1 MPNICALFGCHSNS
15 DLNTDLTFH
24 KFPKNE
30 DLRKKWIH
38 LCKKKHKFNAES
50 SRFCSVHFQSTDFA
64 RNLKYELLGIPIP
77 RNCIQLKSDAVPT
90 MHLPASEELAATEQI
105 RPTSGTLCWAT
116 SCFTYRNR
124 ITREQGITFHK
135 FPDKNKE
142 RDRYLTW
149 VRNCGRD
156 KEPNN
161 GSRICSKHFLPKYLF
176 RPPGMQRTHLSEDAC
191 PTEFDLPK
199 HIKDHHDEQEYDA
212 IKTDK
217 CQRLKRSA
225 KPPVFSRMKKVR
237 RHHRGTAEGS
247 SPPFQILQKEHSYSP
262 ANSFEVHEEKFE
274 SESNGYVA
282 MDSGHIKEEV
292 MKSSYETDHIK
303 EELEFEESVSIK
315 EEPIELEPDLSCI
328 KEDTKDY
335 LRSGFSSSEVTVK
348 EKSRQDCF
356 TSDIM
361 DSGYTKEEVMKS
373 SFETDHI
380 KEELEFEESVSIK
393 EEPIELEPDLSCIE
407 EDTQDYLRSGF
418 SSSEVTVE
426 EESRQDCFTSDIMDS
441 VHEEKFES
449 KGNGYV
455 AVDSGFIKEEV
466 MKASFETVHIKEGLE
481 FEESV
486 NIKEEP
492 VELEPDLSCIKEGT
506 QGFPS
511 LEILVKDESSQDCFK
526 SDIMDSCAIVI
537 QCEGDSKW
545 LVSTVGQVSQPQ
557 VVLQPEDST
566 WLAINGWKNRLRR
579 VACTCP
585 NCKEGERGGENK
597 TKVHICHIPGCN
609 KQYRKTSHLRAHLRW
624 HSGDRP
630 YACSWLLCNKRFTRS
645 DELHRHKRT
654 HTGEKRFHCPDCQKC
669 FNRSDHLSKHVRTH
683 NKQRGLVSNLDLLKI
698 TIPMPHIHQTTVTL
712 QMQAKRCSSPSQTKV
727 VTPSTSQQMMSQA
740 TLCGSSSSPNNHSV
754 LVQVETVM

>member
-361 DSGYTKEEVMKS
+361 DSVHEEKFESESNGYVAMDSGYTKEEVMKS

-441 VHEEKFES
+441 
-449 KGNGYV
+449 G
-455 AVDSGFIKEEV
+455 
-466 MKASFETVHIKEGLE
+466 
-481 FEESV
+481 
-486 NIKEEP
+486 
-492 VELEPDLSCIKEGT
+492 
-506 QGFPS
+506 
-511 LEILVKDESSQDCFK
+511 
-526 SDIMDSCAIVI
+526 AIVI

>member
-1 MPNICALFGCHSNS
+1 MPAYCSAYGCNNDRRRDA
-15 DLNTDLTFH
+15 DLHFFS
-24 KFPKNE
+24 FPKEKPRSKQWVIACKRE
-30 DLRKKWIH
+30 DLLKKDYLYLKKNCT
-38 LCKKKHKFNAES
+38 LCE
-50 SRFCSVHFQSTDFA
+50 VHFQETQFMSQKKDKLVW
-64 RNLKYELLGIPIP
+64 N
-77 RNCIQLKSDAVPT
+77 AVPT
-90 MHLPASEELAATEQI
+90 IFPQ
-105 RPTSGTLCWAT
+105 
-116 SCFTYRNR
+116 FDRN
-124 ITREQGITFHK
+124 TRTWK
-135 FPDKNKE
+135 PPKE
-142 RDRYLTW
+142 RVLVKSDSIPALE
-149 VRNCGRD
+149 CD
-156 KEPNN
+156 
-161 GSRICSKHFLPKYLF
+161 
-176 RPPGMQRTHLSEDAC
+176 
-191 PTEFDLPK
+191 FDC
-199 HIKDHHDEQEYDA
+199 DHHDEQEYDA

>member
-1 MPNICALFGCHSNS
+1 MPAYCSAYGCNNDRRRDA
-15 DLNTDLTFH
+15 DLHFFS
-24 KFPKNE
+24 FPKEKPRSKQWVIACKRE
-30 DLRKKWIH
+30 DLLKKDYLYLKKNCT
-38 LCKKKHKFNAES
+38 LCE
-50 SRFCSVHFQSTDFA
+50 VHFQETQFMSQKKDKLVW
-64 RNLKYELLGIPIP
+64 N
-77 RNCIQLKSDAVPT
+77 AVPT
-90 MHLPASEELAATEQI
+90 IFPQ
-105 RPTSGTLCWAT
+105 
-116 SCFTYRNR
+116 FDRN
-124 ITREQGITFHK
+124 TRTWK
-135 FPDKNKE
+135 PPKE
-142 RDRYLTW
+142 RVLVKSDSIPALE
-149 VRNCGRD
+149 CD
-156 KEPNN
+156 
-161 GSRICSKHFLPKYLF
+161 
-176 RPPGMQRTHLSEDAC
+176 
-191 PTEFDLPK
+191 FDC
-199 HIKDHHDEQEYDA
+199 DHHDEQEYDA

-683 NKQRGLVSNLDLLKI
+683 NKQRGLNHPNAPHSSDNSNSSDAGEKMLI
-698 TIPMPHIHQTTVTL
+698 TIPDQSGDPLHISTNDV
-712 QMQAKRCSSPSQTKV
+712 SSNIMW
-727 VTPSTSQQMMSQA
+727 QQQQ
-740 TLCGSSSSPNNHSV
+740 P
-754 LVQVETVM
+754 

>member
-1 MPNICALFGCHSNS
+1 MPAYCSAYGCNNDRRRDA
-15 DLNTDLTFH
+15 DLHFFS
-24 KFPKNE
+24 FPKEKPRSKQWVIACKRE
-30 DLRKKWIH
+30 DLLKKDYLYLKKNCT
-38 LCKKKHKFNAES
+38 LCE
-50 SRFCSVHFQSTDFA
+50 VHFQETQFMSQKKDKLVW
-64 RNLKYELLGIPIP
+64 N
-77 RNCIQLKSDAVPT
+77 AVPT
-90 MHLPASEELAATEQI
+90 IFPQ
-105 RPTSGTLCWAT
+105 
-116 SCFTYRNR
+116 FDRN
-124 ITREQGITFHK
+124 TRTWK
-135 FPDKNKE
+135 PPKE
-142 RDRYLTW
+142 RVLVKSDSIPALE
-149 VRNCGRD
+149 CD
-156 KEPNN
+156 
-161 GSRICSKHFLPKYLF
+161 
-176 RPPGMQRTHLSEDAC
+176 
-191 PTEFDLPK
+191 FDC
-199 HIKDHHDEQEYDA
+199 DHHDEQEYDA

-361 DSGYTKEEVMKS
+361 DS
-373 SFETDHI
+373 DHI

-683 NKQRGLVSNLDLLKI
+683 NKQRGLNHPNAPHSSDNSNSSDAGEKMLI
-698 TIPMPHIHQTTVTL
+698 TIPDQSGDPLHISTNDV
-712 QMQAKRCSSPSQTKV
+712 SSNIMW
-727 VTPSTSQQMMSQA
+727 QQQQ
-740 TLCGSSSSPNNHSV
+740 P
-754 LVQVETVM
+754 

>member
-361 DSGYTKEEVMKS
+361 DS
-373 SFETDHI
+373 
-380 KEELEFEESVSIK
+380 
-393 EEPIELEPDLSCIE
+393 
-407 EDTQDYLRSGF
+407 
-418 SSSEVTVE
+418 
-426 EESRQDCFTSDIMDS
+426 

>member
-1 MPNICALFGCHSNS
+1 MPAYCSAYGCNNDRRRDA
-15 DLNTDLTFH
+15 DLHFFS
-24 KFPKNE
+24 FPKEKPRSKQWVIACKRE
-30 DLRKKWIH
+30 DLLKKDYLYLKKNCT
-38 LCKKKHKFNAES
+38 LCE
-50 SRFCSVHFQSTDFA
+50 VHFQETQFMSQKKDKLVW
-64 RNLKYELLGIPIP
+64 N
-77 RNCIQLKSDAVPT
+77 AVPT
-90 MHLPASEELAATEQI
+90 IFPQ
-105 RPTSGTLCWAT
+105 
-116 SCFTYRNR
+116 FDRN
-124 ITREQGITFHK
+124 TRTWK
-135 FPDKNKE
+135 PPKE
-142 RDRYLTW
+142 RVLVKSDSIPALE
-149 VRNCGRD
+149 CD
-156 KEPNN
+156 
-161 GSRICSKHFLPKYLF
+161 
-176 RPPGMQRTHLSEDAC
+176 
-191 PTEFDLPK
+191 FDC
-199 HIKDHHDEQEYDA
+199 DHHDEQEYDA

-356 TSDIM
+356 TSDIMDSVHEEKFESESNGYVAM

-683 NKQRGLVSNLDLLKI
+683 NKQRGLNHPNAPHSSDNSNSSDAGEKMLI
-698 TIPMPHIHQTTVTL
+698 TIPDQSGDPLHISTNDV
-712 QMQAKRCSSPSQTKV
+712 SSNIMW
-727 VTPSTSQQMMSQA
+727 QQQQ
-740 TLCGSSSSPNNHSV
+740 P
-754 LVQVETVM
+754 